1 MKCFEVE
8 FSELAREPLFCLS
21 QQFHKSKKEINNLH
35 NFLNAKVRDY
45 CDIVSGFAFSSNDY
59 EAEGKTM
66 RRKVKLVRIGDFDN
80 QELNLKDCIYLPEDF
95 ENKFQKFLL
104 QEGDILIAMTGA
116 TIGKSSL
123 VEKLNENLLLNQRV
137 GILRAKN
144 KDVSSRFFSYLVKC
158 NFFRKQIIIA
168 SMGKSQSNISPFD
181 ILNIK
186 IPAISKE
193 IQDQI
198 VAKIEPIEQKIK
210 DLKNQIKKPQ
220 EVINKVFAREFGFD
234 ENLYNE
240 FGKGMTAGTQIAN
253 DKTLRVFDI
262 DFAGLAR
269 SGILRFSTRYHN
281 PPTRKLMDILDGI
294 EAVKVKD
301 IVLEAIHRGA
311 SPIYSENGLVPVVK
325 TGHLKNGYIEI
336 SQEEFVEDKFYKS
349 SIRSQIRNGDILIAS
364 TGKGSLG
371 KIDLVETDEE
381 LVADGHLSIIR
392 VDEKKCNRLFL
403 VYFFR
408 SVLGYFQIE
417 RDFTGATNQ
426 IELYANEIGN
436 FLIPNLPLANQQKI
450 VDEIKLELDS
460 QEQIKK
466 QIEAERQKIDV
477 IIEQSISS

>member
-8 FSELAREPLFCLS
+8 FSELAIDPKIGLKDYSPLYKHGIRLKNFLANKSVSTDIKSGRTPSRFNADYWGGDYEFLTMQDVDDLSFSLNERCVDKITDIAIDEEKTLYKARANALIVSNAMTLGLSFLTDREVYINQNVFEINLDESKINKKFALWYFNLVIRPLFLNTYTAKYLS
-21 QQFHKSKKEINNLH
+21 K
-35 NFLNAKVRDY
+35 D
-45 CDIVSGFAFSSNDY
+45 
-59 EAEGKTM
+59 
-66 RRKVKLVRIGDFDN
+66 
-80 QELNLKDCIYLPEDF
+80 EL
-95 ENKFQKFLL
+95 
-104 QEGDILIAMTGA
+104 G
-116 TIGKSSL
+116 
-123 VEKLNENLLLNQRV
+123 R
-137 GILRAKN
+137 
-144 KDVSSRFFSYLVKC
+144 
-158 NFFRKQIIIA
+158 
-168 SMGKSQSNISPFD
+168 
-181 ILNIK
+181 IK
-186 IPAISKE
+186 IPAIPKT

-253 DKTLRVFDI
+253 DKTLRFFQT
-262 DFAGLAR
+262 DFTGLAR
-269 SGILRFSTRYHN
+269 SEILRFSTRYHN
-281 PPTRKLMDILDGI
+281 LPTRKLMDILDVI
-294 EAVKVKD
+294 ETVKVKD

-311 SPIYSENGLVPVVK
+311 SPVYSENGLIPVVK

-364 TGKGSLG
+364 TGKVSLG
-371 KIDLVETDEE
+371 KIDLVETEEE

-436 FLIPNLPLANQQKI
+436 FLIPNLPLTHQQKI
-450 VDEIKLELDS
+450 VDEIKLELDL

-466 QIEAERQKIDV
+466 QIEAERQKIDA
-477 IIEQSISS
+477 IIEQVISS